1 MSRGCI
7 AIESTVF
14 ELPAVKNKGRGKPRA
29 WSAETTVE
37 RHNQSWP
44 TLARSRPEWH
54 KWDGKV

>member
-37 RHNQSWP
+37 RHNQS
-44 TLARSRPEWH
+44 
-54 KWDGKV
+54 